1 MKIQSA
7 LLASALLLAACNSG
21 DGTGADPVSGLP
33 AATPDQQYFDC
44 IRGGDPSPLIGL
56 PANQAAAGHKGA
68 VRVIQPGQVVVQD
81 YDIKRLNLRTNNAG
95 IVQRAYC
102 G

>member
-1 MKIQSA
+1 MKHLTV
-7 LLASALLLAACNSG
+7 LLAPALLLAACNSG
-21 DGTGADPVSGLP
+21 DGSAPNPSTGLP
-33 AATPDQQYFDC
+33 PATADQQFFDC
-44 IRGGDPSPLIGL
+44 ISGGDPSPLIGL
-56 PANQAAAGHKGA
+56 PANQAAVGHQGA
-68 VRVIQPGQVVVQD
+68 VRIIPPGTVVVQD